1 MADAI
6 SLTLSNGD
14 SPSIV
19 VSASN
24 SVSTL
29 VATPDSSVSLD
40 VSPASNASVSI
51 NTVPTTQ
58 LSVSTLGSTVS
69 TVSQLNNSL
78 TVSTALQT
86 PLKLNL
92 RDLEDVSGDPTSQQV
107 LVYDAG
113 DNAFVFADQSG
124 SGGDG
129 SGSQNTDAAIEVTNT
144 DGAFD
149 TIFNTT
155 YESNSSVTTILS
167 QILNPYV
174 TAKLNLSNIKYRDP
188 AQSSDQS
195 ASSSASVEVGSNI
208 AIKGLS
214 FSTTDSDQ
222 IQENSIKL
230 LKNNS
235 EIGGYVGF
243 EETGFNGYFSD
254 ISLSDINIEH
264 NSPQTDT
271 FKLTATDVGSAA
283 IGATYP
289 LSSGSISI
297 SWRYKVLLCTSPTLL
312 VDGATSDF
320 NSIISGSGAS
330 NNINDEVFTS
340 SGSFNVVTTAGSDEE
355 ANYTYITYPKV
366 LGVITAI
373 TYNNF
378 PIEGDF
384 TLVGEFNHTN
394 VGGLTQAH
402 YIYRT
407 FQTQAL
413 EAGYT
418 LEITTS

>member
-271 FKLTATDVGSAA
+271 FKLTATGR
-283 IGATYP
+283 
-289 LSSGSISI
+289 
-297 SWRYKVLLCTSPTLL
+297 W
-312 VDGATSDF
+312 
-320 NSIISGSGAS
+320 
-330 NNINDEVFTS
+330 
-340 SGSFNVVTTAGSDEE
+340 
-355 ANYTYITYPKV
+355 
-366 LGVITAI
+366 
-373 TYNNF
+373 
-378 PIEGDF
+378 
-384 TLVGEFNHTN
+384 
-394 VGGLTQAH
+394 
-402 YIYRT
+402 
-407 FQTQAL
+407 
-413 EAGYT
+413 
-418 LEITTS
+418 

>member
-195 ASSSASVEVGSNI
+195 TSSSANVEVGSNI

-230 LKNNS
+230 LKNSS

-283 IGATYP
+283 IGTTYP
-289 LSSGSISI
+289 LSSGNISI
-297 SWRYKVLLCTSPTLL
+297 SWRYRVLLCTSPTLL
-312 VDGATSDF
+312 VAGATSDF
-320 NSIISGSGAS
+320 NDIISGSGAS

-340 SGSFNVVTTAGSDEE
+340 SGSFSVVTTAGSDVLT
-355 ANYTYITYPKV
+355 NYTYIAYPKA
-366 LGVITAI
+366 LGIITSI
-373 TYNNF
+373 TNNGF
-378 PIEGDF
+378 PLGGDF
-384 TLVGEFNHTN
+384 VLVGEFNHTN

-407 FQTQAL
+407 FQTQSVDS
-413 EAGYT
+413 GYV
-418 LEITTS
+418 LEIITS

>member
-1 MADAI
+1 MFRG
-6 SLTLSNGD
+6 T
-14 SPSIV
+14 
-19 VSASN
+19 
-24 SVSTL
+24 
-29 VATPDSSVSLD
+29 
-40 VSPASNASVSI
+40 
-51 NTVPTTQ
+51 
-58 LSVSTLGSTVS
+58 
-69 TVSQLNNSL
+69 
-78 TVSTALQT
+78 
-86 PLKLNL
+86 L
-92 RDLEDVSGDPTSQQV
+92 RDDQV

-271 FKLTATDVGSAA
+271 FK
-283 IGATYP
+283 TYP
-289 LSSGSISI
+289 
-297 SWRYKVLLCTSPTLL
+297 PQ
-312 VDGATSDF
+312 
-320 NSIISGSGAS
+320 
-330 NNINDEVFTS
+330 
-340 SGSFNVVTTAGSDEE
+340 
-355 ANYTYITYPKV
+355 
-366 LGVITAI
+366 
-373 TYNNF
+373 
-378 PIEGDF
+378 
-384 TLVGEFNHTN
+384 TLVAQ
-394 VGGLTQAH
+394 L
-402 YIYRT
+402 
-407 FQTQAL
+407 
-413 EAGYT
+413 
-418 LEITTS
+418 